1 MTRSDVQVDD
11 GLMARLKEQFDD
23 DAIVEI
29 TGLIAFQNMSSEF
42 NSALAVTP
50 QGFCQMPGGAS
61 VGGLVGME

>member
-1 MTRSDVQVDD
+1 VTRSDVQVDD

-29 TGLIAFQNMSSEF
+29 TGLIAFQNMSGKF
-42 NSALAVTP
+42 NSALAATP

>member
-1 MTRSDVQVDD
+1 
-11 GLMARLKEQFDD
+11 MARLKEQFDD

-29 TGLIAFQNMSSEF
+29 TGLIAFQNMSGKF
-42 NSALAVTP
+42 NSALAATP

>member
-1 MTRSDVQVDD
+1 
-11 GLMARLKEQFDD
+11 MARLKEQFDD

-29 TGLIAFQNMSSEF
+29 TGLIASQNMSSEF